1 MQREQAF
8 KLGRTITV
16 VAGVL
21 VFSDSIWAIFPA
33 ILGFVLVW
41 YGSLD

>member
-1 MQREQAF
+1 MQKQQAF
-8 KLGRTITV
+8 KLGRTITL

-21 VFSDSIWAIFPA
+21 VFSDTIWAIFPA
-33 ILGFVLVW
+33 TLGFVLVW